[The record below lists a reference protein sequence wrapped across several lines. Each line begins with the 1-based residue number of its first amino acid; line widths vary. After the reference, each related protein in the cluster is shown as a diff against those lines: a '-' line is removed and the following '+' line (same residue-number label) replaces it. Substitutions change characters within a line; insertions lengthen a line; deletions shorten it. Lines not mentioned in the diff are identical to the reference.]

1 MNRHLGT
8 RAIIVRVKRFIKD
21 IARKIMRLFYF
32 SISFKI
38 TFVFTA
44 ILSGFMLF
52 VAIAVFMGMNY
63 AADLAINNDYRFLQ
77 IITDSHSVNRFMQIV
92 MWAFVVAY
100 LLGVLLLIKIGTK
113 ASCKILS
120 PIKKMTQ
127 QAKEITVQNLGSRL
141 DLSTAQD
148 ELRDLT
154 ETINDMLGS
163 IQESYNIQS
172 QFASD
177 ASHELKTPIA
187 IIHGYADLV
196 RRWGKE
202 DKAILEESIEA
213 IKNEA
218 KNMQSL
224 VEKLLILSRSDKQD
238 FSLAKGEFEINA
250 LLKEI
255 VRETKMIDR
264 HHKIIEKLDIERV
277 INADRAT
284 LKQAIRV
291 FIDNSIKY
299 TQKDGTITI
308 TTVQKRRKFTIVI
321 EDNGVGIPKKDLPYI
336 FNRFYRVDKSRTKE
350 SGGHGL
356 GLAIAQL
363 IIDRHNGNIRV
374 DSKIGVGT
382 KIFID
387 LPFSK

>member
-1 MNRHLGT
+1 
-8 RAIIVRVKRFIKD
+8 
-21 IARKIMRLFYF
+21 
-32 SISFKI
+32 
-38 TFVFTA
+38 
-44 ILSGFMLF
+44 
-52 VAIAVFMGMNY
+52 MGMNY
-63 AADLAINNDYRFLQ
+63 LADFAINNDYRFLQ
-77 IITDSHSVNRFMQIV
+77 IITDANSVNHFMQLV
-92 MWAFVVAY
+92 MWTFVVAY

-113 ASCKILS
+113 ASRKILG

-163 IQESYNIQS
+163 IQESYNMQS

-213 IKNEA
+213 IKNES

-224 VEKLLILSRSDKQD
+224 VEKLLMLSRSDKQD
-238 FSLAKGEFEINA
+238 FSLAKGEFEINE

-264 HHKIIEKLDIERV
+264 DHKVIEKLDIERV
-277 INADRAT
+277 INADRTT

-308 TTVQKRRKFTIVI
+308 TTMQKRRKFTIVV

-363 IIDRHNGNIRV
+363 IIDRHNGNITV

>member
-1 MNRHLGT
+1 MNRHPRT
-8 RAIIVRVKRFIKD
+8 KAIIAKVKMFIKD
-21 IARKIMRLFYF
+21 VARKILRLFYF
-32 SISFKI
+32 SISFKL

-52 VAIAVFMGMNY
+52 VVVAVFMGMNY
-63 AADLAINNDYRFLQ
+63 LADFAINNDYRFLQ
-77 IITDSHSVNRFMQIV
+77 IITDANSVNHFMQLV
-92 MWAFVVAY
+92 MWTFVVAY

-113 ASCKILS
+113 ASRKILG

-163 IQESYNIQS
+163 IQESYNMQS

-213 IKNEA
+213 IKNES

-224 VEKLLILSRSDKQD
+224 VEKLLMLSRSDKQD
-238 FSLAKGEFEINA
+238 FSLAKGEFEINE

-264 HHKIIEKLDIERV
+264 DHKVIEKLDIERV
-277 INADRAT
+277 INADRTT

-308 TTVQKRRKFTIVI
+308 TTMQKRRKFTIVV

-363 IIDRHNGNIRV
+363 IIDRHNGNITV

>member
-8 RAIIVRVKRFIKD
+8 RAIIVRVKRCIKD

-32 SISFKI
+32 SISFKL

-113 ASCKILS
+113 ASCKILR

-154 ETINDMLGS
+154 ETINDMLSS